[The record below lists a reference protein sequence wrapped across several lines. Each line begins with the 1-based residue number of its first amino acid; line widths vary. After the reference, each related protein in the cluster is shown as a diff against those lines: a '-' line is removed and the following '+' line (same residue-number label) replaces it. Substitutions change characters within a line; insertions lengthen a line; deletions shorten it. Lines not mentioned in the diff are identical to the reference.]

1 MIYPRPFNP
10 PTIINDSPKARA
22 KVKREAL
29 VILREMVR
37 YFGLKEVKELLA
49 DIAKTRKGNKADKS
63 LDALLVAQ
71 YDAAITKD
79 PDTTRTDVA
88 RDFYERYRPQERYR
102 LQSVRA
108 VEKRL
113 TRALQDR
120 EQKAE
125 RGRWLKALLQ
135 RPSLIGTI
143 RTE

>member
-1 MIYPRPFNP
+1 MKPPLLYPPSRL
-10 PTIINDSPKARA
+10 NDSPKARA
-22 KVKREAL
+22 KAKQEAL

-71 YDAAITKD
+71 YDAAIAKD

-88 RDFYERYRPQERYR
+88 RNFYERYRQQERYR

-120 EQKAE
+120 ERKAE
-125 RGRWLKALLQ
+125 RERKLRAMQ

-143 RTE
+143 GTR